1 MFISYLEICFRRK
14 VFSVFLKYS
23 TGSFVNNRAM
33 TAFVS
38 SIGCG
43 SIAICS
49 LLNTAACISRAPP
62 PFFSQV
68 VWWMVTS
75 SGECDGDRASA
86 VRLGQDLVSHRLL
99 IPICA
104 GYDRPKDDLTF
115 SSSRSG
121 GGGDFDSGDE
131 DEGDHF
137 RSFDDAV
144 GWLFAFAGDALRNP
158 FAPPPPT
165 QVAVMAN
172 TRVDVAVTGWTE
184 VCSVNNMVRDPAAL

>member
-1 MFISYLEICFRRK
+1 
-14 VFSVFLKYS
+14 
-23 TGSFVNNRAM
+23 
-33 TAFVS
+33 
-38 SIGCG
+38 
-43 SIAICS
+43 
-49 LLNTAACISRAPP
+49 
-62 PFFSQV
+62 
-68 VWWMVTS
+68 MVTS

-104 GYDRPKDDLTF
+104 GYIDRPKDDSTGG
-115 SSSRSG
+115 SSG
-121 GGGDFDSGDE
+121 GGGGSDFGNGDE
-131 DEGDHF
+131 DQGDHF

-165 QVAVMAN
+165 QVAVMTN

-184 VCSVNNMVRDPAAL
+184 VCV